1 MCHIQSDAA
10 RYRALAAGPPVV
22 HPLPPDVPAKKSKR
36 TASAAFEDGED
47 ARSDRGHGRAL
58 KRRTS
63 SGWDLGETAVRGLV
77 HTAANVYRSLI
88 PSSWSQSQDTD
99 ADKSCSDDFSTP
111 GSETDAPTWDY
122 QTAGEKTPSP
132 SC

>member
-1 MCHIQSDAA
+1 MH
-10 RYRALAAGPPVV
+10 L
-22 HPLPPDVPAKKSKR
+22 LPPDVPAKKAKR

-77 HTAANVYRSLI
+77 HTAANVYRSLV

-99 ADKSCSDDFSTP
+99 VDKSCSDGFSTP
-111 GSETDAPTWDY
+111 ESETDAPAWDY
-122 QTAGEKTPSP
+122 QTAGEKTASL